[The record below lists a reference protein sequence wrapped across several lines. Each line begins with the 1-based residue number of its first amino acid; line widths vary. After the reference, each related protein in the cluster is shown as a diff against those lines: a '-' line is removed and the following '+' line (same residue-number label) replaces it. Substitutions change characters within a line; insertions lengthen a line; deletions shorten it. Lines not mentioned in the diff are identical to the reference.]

1 MKSAYVLRGFS
12 GPQDFAASP
21 CAVWENIGMASL
33 RRVSQAEAGTMS
45 SKYFVYQVV
54 TRSHPNVDSPRTTA
68 PRS

>member
-21 CAVWENIGMASL
+21 CAVWEKIGMASL
-33 RRVSQAEAGTMS
+33 RRVSLAEAGMMP

-54 TRSHPNVDSPRTTA
+54 TRRHRNVDCQRATA
-68 PRS
+68 PGS